1 MKYLF
6 AICLVVLFLGRESF
20 ATHNRAG
27 EITYRQISELT
38 FEITITT
45 FTYTLSA
52 ADRNSLEVKWG
63 DNTISVAPRIEE
75 VYLPNFYKRNK
86 YVTTHTYPGP
96 GIYQIVVQDPNRNY
110 GVINIPNSVNVVF
123 SIKTTL
129 MINPAIG
136 YNNTPVLLN
145 PPIDKAALNHIF
157 VHNPSA
163 YDYDGDSLS
172 YSLTICTKEGGLPI
186 ENYTF
191 PPASD
196 TLFVDPV
203 TGDLVWDSPVDS
215 GIFNVAMNVEEWRN
229 GVKIGNIVRDMQ
241 IEVYN
246 SDNNPPVNQ
255 EIGDFCVMA
264 GDTIEFLITSTDPDN
279 DLVSHT
285 GSGGVFLVDQSPA
298 QFYEIDSDSGSVTS
312 IFRWETKCSH
322 VREQPYSVIH
332 KAEDNNPDL
341 NLVDIDNFTITVLG
355 PPPENLT
362 PLPTSEYIR
371 LYWSPSVCD
380 NVTGYRI
387 YRRIGDYGFV
397 PDSCENG
404 VPPYT
409 GYQMIGETSGW
420 NDTVYIDTN
429 EDEGLLK
436 GTEYCYMVVALFE
449 NGTESIASEEVCS
462 ILIEGLPIIT
472 NVSVI
477 DTDTDTGSIYLAWAK
492 PDPDTIQ
499 LKYGAFGPYKYLIY
513 RADGIWGK
521 SFTLIDSIAS
531 PDLADTT
538 YVDTGVKNTVDRGY
552 LYKVVLYNDS
562 PNRFPVGTADEASS
576 VFLKIVAGDNKMI
589 LHSQKNVPWINY
601 QYVIYR
607 YNSGTLS
614 FDSLDVTTDS
624 VYFDMDLVNDNNY
637 CYKVKTI
644 GTYNLPGILD
654 PLINFSQE
662 NCGTPVDNEPP
673 VPPLLTVQSNCDS
686 LYNELTWFYPDP
698 ADEEDVV
705 SYEIYY
711 KPMLDGDLALL
722 QSAIPSDIHTFIHDP
737 EFTMAGCYAII
748 ARDSANNP
756 SDFSQP
762 IVCVDSCSYYEIPNV
777 FTPNGD
783 DINDI
788 LYSKANSRTINR
800 IDMKIYNRAGMLVF
814 ETDNPLIEWDGTY
827 NDKYVS
833 PGVYYYFC
841 DVYEM
846 RLTGEEVRNL
856 SGFIHIITDKD
867 AKLPDEK

>member
-1 MKYLF
+1 MKYLL
-6 AICLVVLFLGRESF
+6 AICCVVLLLGRESF

-27 EITYRQISELT
+27 EITYRQISDLT

-52 ADRNSLEVKWG
+52 ADRNSLEVNWG
-63 DNTISVAPRIEE
+63 DNTLSVAPRIEE

-163 YDYDGDSLS
+163 FDYDGDSLS
-172 YSLTICTKEGGLPI
+172 YSLTICTKEDGLPI

-196 TLFVDPV
+196 TLYVDPV
-203 TGDLVWDSPVDS
+203 TGDLVWDSPIQS
-215 GIFNVAMNVEEWRN
+215 GIFNVAMNVEEWRD
-229 GVKIGNIVRDMQ
+229 GIKIGNIVRDMQ

-246 SDNNPPVNQ
+246 SDNNPPVSQ
-255 EIGDFCVMA
+255 EIGDFCVIA
-264 GDTIEFLITSTDPDN
+264 GDTIEFSITSTDPDN

-285 GSGGVFLVDQSPA
+285 GSGGVFLVDRSPA
-298 QFYEIDSDSGSVTS
+298 QFTEIDSDSGYVTS
-312 IFRWETKCSH
+312 TFRWETNCSH
-322 VREQPYSVIH
+322 VREQPYAVIY

-341 NLVDIDNFTITVLG
+341 SLVDIDNFNITVLG

-362 PLPTSEYIR
+362 PAPTSEYIR
-371 LYWSPSVCD
+371 LHWSPSVCD
-380 NVTGYRI
+380 SVAGYRI
-387 YRRIGDYGFV
+387 YRRIGDYGYI

-404 VPPYT
+404 VPSYT
-409 GYQMIGETSGW
+409 GYQLIGETSGW

-449 NGTESIASEEVCS
+449 NGAESIASNEACS
-462 ILIEGLPIIT
+462 VLIEGLPIIT

-477 DTDTDTGSIYLAWAK
+477 DTDIDNGSIYLAWAK
-492 PDPDTIQ
+492 PNPDTIQ
-499 LKYGAFGPYKYLIY
+499 IKYGALGPYKYLIY

-521 SFTLIDSIAS
+521 SFTLIDSVAS

-538 YVDTGVKNTVDRGY
+538 YVDTGVANTVDQGY
-552 LYKVVLYNDS
+552 LYKVVLYNDN
-562 PNRFPVGTADEASS
+562 PNRFTIGTPDEASS
-576 VFLKIVAGDNKMI
+576 VFLKILAGDNKMI

-607 YNSGTLS
+607 YNPLTLD
-614 FDSLDVTTDS
+614 FDSLDVTPDS
-624 VYFDMDLVNDNNY
+624 VYIDLNLANGIEY
-637 CYKVKTI
+637 CYQVKTI
-644 GTYNLPGILD
+644 GTYNLIGIVD

-662 NCGTPVDNEPP
+662 NCGIPQDMEPP
-673 VPPLLTVQSNCDS
+673 LPPSLTVTSNCDS
-686 LYNELTWFYPDP
+686 LYNVLTWFYSDP

-705 SYEIYY
+705 SYNIYY
-711 KPMLDGDLALL
+711 KPVLDGNMELL
-722 QSAIPSDIHTFIHDP
+722 ESEISSDNHSFIHDP
-737 EFTMAGCYAII
+737 GFTMAGCYAVT
-748 ARDSANNP
+748 AVDSFDNE
-756 SDFSQP
+756 SGFSQP
-762 IVCVDSCSYYEIPNV
+762 IICVDSCSYYEIPNV

-788 LYSKANSRTINR
+788 LYSKSNSRTIIR
-800 IDMKIYNRAGMLVF
+800 IDMKIYNRAGTLIF
-814 ETDNPLIEWDGTY
+814 ETDNPLIEWRGTY

-841 DVYEM
+841 DVYET

-856 SGFIHIITDKD
+856 SGFIHVITDKD